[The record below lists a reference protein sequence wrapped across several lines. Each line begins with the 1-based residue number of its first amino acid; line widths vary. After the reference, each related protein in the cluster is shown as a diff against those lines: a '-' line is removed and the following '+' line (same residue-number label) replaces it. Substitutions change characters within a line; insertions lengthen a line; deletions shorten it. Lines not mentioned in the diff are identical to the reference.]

1 MQSIKHLV
9 LGITGGIA
17 AYKAANLIRG
27 LSELGHEVTVVPTEN
42 ALRFIGKPT
51 LEALSGHA
59 IETDMYQDVAQV
71 RHVELGQQAD
81 LILIAPAT
89 ASFLAR
95 FAAGIADDL
104 MLNAVLAS
112 KAPVIVCPA
121 MHTEMWLNPATQA
134 NVATLISRGVRVM
147 EPASGRLTG
156 DDSGPGRLP
165 EVAEIIEFA
174 IAGLPLKGKHVI
186 VTAGGTREP
195 IDSVRYIGNSSS
207 GRMGIELAKAAR
219 NAGAQVSLIAANIDL
234 PLPKGIAVTH
244 VSTVDELELAMDR
257 ECDVMIMAAA
267 VSDFRVQNPYLG
279 KLKRSN
285 GLNLELTPTKD
296 LIANYAANH
305 PNSIHIAFALAEE
318 TKERLI
324 EIARGK
330 LWDKSVTA
338 VIGNSFEALGNK
350 DTLVQFVTQD
360 DAIELSGSKT
370 EVSKSI
376 LELVSKLIR

>member
-1 MQSIKHLV
+1 MRIL

-27 LSELGHEVTVVPTEN
+27 LSELGHQVTVVPTEN

-59 IETDMYQDVAQV
+59 IETDMYEDVAQV

-95 FAAGIADDL
+95 YAAGIADDL
-104 MLNAVLAS
+104 MLNAILAS
-112 KAPVIVCPA
+112 NAPVIVCPA
-121 MHTEMWLNPATQA
+121 MHTEMWLNQATQD
-134 NVATLISRGVRVM
+134 NVSTLESRGVRLM

-165 EVAEIIEFA
+165 ETEDIIAFA
-174 IAGLPLKGKHVI
+174 MQDLPLKGKHVL

-195 IDSVRYIGNSSS
+195 IDAVRYIGNSSS

-219 NAGAQVSLIAANIDL
+219 DAGARVSLIAANIDL
-234 PLPKGIAVTH
+234 PLPKGIEVTR
-244 VSTVDELELAMDR
+244 VGTVDELELAMDR
-257 ECDVMIMAAA
+257 DCDAIVMAAA

-279 KLKRSN
+279 KLKRSD

-296 LIANYAANH
+296 LIANFAANH
-305 PNSIHIAFALAEE
+305 PNSVSIAFALAEE
-318 TKERLI
+318 TQERLI

-338 VIGNSFEALGNK
+338 VIGNSFEALGSQE
-350 DTLVQFVTQD
+350 TLVQFVTKD
-360 DAIELSGSKT
+360 DAVELTGSKT

-376 LELVSKLIR
+376 IELVSKLIK

>member
-1 MQSIKHLV
+1 MRIL

-112 KAPVIVCPA
+112 NAPVIVCPA

-134 NVATLISRGVRVM
+134 NVATLVSRGVRVM

-174 IAGLPLKGKHVI
+174 IAGLPLKRKHVI

-279 KLKRSN
+279 KLKRSD
-285 GLNLELTPTKD
+285 GLNLQLTPTKD

-318 TKERLI
+318 SKERLI

-350 DTLVQFVTQD
+350 DTLVQFVTKD

-376 LELVSKLIR
+376 VELVSKLIR

>member
-1 MQSIKHLV
+1 MRIL

-17 AYKAANLIRG
+17 AYKAAGLIRG
-27 LSELGHEVTVVPTEN
+27 LSELGHQVTVVPTEN

-51 LEALSGHA
+51 LESLSGHA

-89 ASFLAR
+89 ASFIAR
-95 FAAGIADDL
+95 YAAGIADDL
-104 MLNAVLAS
+104 MLNAILAS

-121 MHTEMWLNPATQA
+121 MHTEMWQNEATQA
-134 NVATLISRGVRVM
+134 NVATLQSRGVKVM
-147 EPASGRLTG
+147 EPATGRLTG

-165 EVAEIIEFA
+165 ETQDIIAFA
-174 IAGLPLKGKHVI
+174 LQDLALKGRRVI

-195 IDSVRYIGNSSS
+195 IDAVRYIGNSSS
-207 GRMGIELAKAAR
+207 GRMGIEIAKAAR
-219 NAGAQVSLIAANIDL
+219 DAGALVHLIAANIDL
-234 PLPKGIAVTH
+234 ALPKGIEVTR
-244 VSTVDELELAMDR
+244 VGSVDELELAMDL
-257 ECDVMIMAAA
+257 ECDIMIMAAA
-267 VSDFRVQNPYLG
+267 VSDFRVENPYLG

-305 PNSIHIAFALAEE
+305 PNTIHIAFALAEE
-318 TKERLI
+318 TQERLI

-338 VIGNSFEALGNK
+338 VIGNSFEALGSQE
-350 DTLVQFVTQD
+350 TLVQFVTKD
-360 DAIELSGSKT
+360 DAVELSGSKAQ
-370 EVSKSI
+370 VSASI
-376 LELVSKLIR
+376 IELVAGLTK

>member
-1 MQSIKHLV
+1 MRIL

-17 AYKAANLIRG
+17 AYKAAGLIRG
-27 LSELGHEVTVVPTEN
+27 LSELGHQVTVVPTEN

-51 LEALSGHA
+51 LESLSGHA

-71 RHVELGQQAD
+71 RHVEHCQQAD

-89 ASFLAR
+89 ASFIAR
-95 FAAGIADDL
+95 YAAGIADDL
-104 MLNAVLAS
+104 MLNAILAS

-121 MHTEMWLNPATQA
+121 MHTEMWQNEATQA
-134 NVATLISRGVRVM
+134 NVATLQSRGVKVM
-147 EPASGRLTG
+147 EPATGRLTG

-165 EVAEIIEFA
+165 ETADIIAFA
-174 IAGLPLKGKHVI
+174 LQDLALKGRRVI

-195 IDSVRYIGNSSS
+195 IDAVRYIGNSSS
-207 GRMGIELAKAAR
+207 GRMGIEIAKAAR
-219 NAGAQVSLIAANIDL
+219 DAGALVHLIAANIDL
-234 PLPKGIAVTH
+234 ALPKGIEVTR
-244 VSTVDELELAMDR
+244 VGSVDELELAMDL
-257 ECDVMIMAAA
+257 ECDIMIMAAA
-267 VSDFRVQNPYLG
+267 VSDFRVENPYLG

-305 PNSIHIAFALAEE
+305 PNTIHIAFALAEE
-318 TKERLI
+318 TQERLI

-338 VIGNSFEALGNK
+338 VIGNSFEALGNQE
-350 DTLVQFVTQD
+350 TLVQFVTKD
-360 DAIELSGSKT
+360 DAVELSGTKAQ
-370 EVSKSI
+370 VSASI
-376 LELVSKLIR
+376 IELVAGLTK

>member
-1 MQSIKHLV
+1 MRIL

-27 LSELGHEVTVVPTEN
+27 FSELGHQVTVLPTEN

-81 LILIAPAT
+81 LIVIAPAT

-104 MLNAVLAS
+104 MLNAILAS
-112 KAPVIVCPA
+112 SAPVVVCPA
-121 MHTEMWLNPATQA
+121 MHTEMWINQATQD
-134 NVATLISRGVRVM
+134 NVKTLESRGIRVM

-165 EVAEIIEFA
+165 ETEDIIA
-174 IAGLPLKGKHVI
+174 CALNDLVLSGKHVI

-195 IDSVRYIGNSSS
+195 IDAVRYIGNSSS
-207 GRMGIELAKAAR
+207 GRMGIELAKTAR
-219 NAGAQVSLIAANIDL
+219 DAGAKVTLIAANIDL
-234 PLPKGIAVTH
+234 PLPKGIEITR

-257 ECDVMIMAAA
+257 DCDVMIMAAA
-267 VSDFRVQNPYLG
+267 VSDFRVQNPFLG
-279 KLKRSN
+279 KLKRSE

-305 PNSIHIAFALAEE
+305 PKGIHIAFALAEE
-318 TKERLI
+318 TQERLI

-338 VIGNSFEALGNK
+338 VIGNSFEALGSPK
-350 DTLVQFVTQD
+350 TLVQFVTKD
-360 DAIELSGSKT
+360 DAVELSGSKT
-370 EVSKSI
+370 QVSKAI
-376 LELVSKLIR
+376 IGLVSKLNV

>member
-1 MQSIKHLV
+1 MRIL

-17 AYKAANLIRG
+17 AYKAAGLIRG
-27 LSELGHEVTVVPTEN
+27 LGELGHQVTVVPTEN

-51 LEALSGHA
+51 LESLSGHA
-59 IETDMYQDVAQV
+59 IEIDMYQDVAQV

-89 ASFLAR
+89 ASYIAR
-95 FAAGIADDL
+95 YAAGIADDL
-104 MLNAVLAS
+104 MLNAILAS

-121 MHTEMWLNPATQA
+121 MHTEMWQNEATQA
-134 NVATLISRGVRVM
+134 NVATLQFRGVKVM
-147 EPASGRLTG
+147 EPATGRLTG

-165 EVAEIIEFA
+165 ETQDIIAFA
-174 IAGLPLKGKHVI
+174 LQDLALKGRRVI

-195 IDSVRYIGNSSS
+195 IDAVRYIGNSSS
-207 GRMGIELAKAAR
+207 GRMGIEIAKAAR
-219 NAGAQVSLIAANIDL
+219 DAGALVHLIAANIDL
-234 PLPKGIAVTH
+234 ALPKGIEVTR
-244 VSTVDELELAMDR
+244 VGSVDELELAMDL
-257 ECDVMIMAAA
+257 ECDIMIMAAA
-267 VSDFRVQNPYLG
+267 VSDFRVENPYLG

-305 PNSIHIAFALAEE
+305 PNTIHIAFALAEE
-318 TKERLI
+318 TQERLI

-338 VIGNSFEALGNK
+338 VIGNSFEALGSQE
-350 DTLVQFVTQD
+350 TLVQFVTKD
-360 DAIELSGSKT
+360 DAFELSGTKAQ
-370 EVSKSI
+370 VSASI
-376 LELVSKLIR
+376 IELVAGLTK

>member
-1 MQSIKHLV
+1 MRIL

-17 AYKAANLIRG
+17 AYKAAGLIRG
-27 LSELGHEVTVVPTEN
+27 LSELGHQVTVVPTEN

-51 LEALSGHA
+51 LESLSGHA

-89 ASFLAR
+89 ASFIAR
-95 FAAGIADDL
+95 YAAGIADDL
-104 MLNAVLAS
+104 MLNAILAS

-121 MHTEMWLNPATQA
+121 MHTEMWQNEATQA
-134 NVATLISRGVRVM
+134 NVATLQSRGVKVM
-147 EPASGRLTG
+147 EPATGRLTG

-165 EVAEIIEFA
+165 ETQEIIAFA
-174 IAGLPLKGKHVI
+174 LENLALKGRRVI

-195 IDSVRYIGNSSS
+195 IDAVRYIGNSSS
-207 GRMGIELAKAAR
+207 GRMGIEIAKAAR
-219 NAGAQVSLIAANIDL
+219 DAGALVHLIAANIDL
-234 PLPKGIAVTH
+234 ALPKGIEVTR
-244 VSTVDELELAMDR
+244 VGSVDELELAMDL
-257 ECDVMIMAAA
+257 ECDIMIMAAA
-267 VSDFRVQNPYLG
+267 VSDFRVENPHLG

-305 PNSIHIAFALAEE
+305 PNTIHVAFALAEE
-318 TKERLI
+318 TQERLI

-338 VIGNSFEALGNK
+338 VIGNSFEALGSQE
-350 DTLVQFVTQD
+350 TLVQFVTKD
-360 DAIELSGSKT
+360 DAVELSGTKAQ
-370 EVSKSI
+370 VSASI
-376 LELVSKLIR
+376 IELVAGLTK

>member
-1 MQSIKHLV
+1 MRIL

-17 AYKAANLIRG
+17 AYKAAGLIRG
-27 LSELGHEVTVVPTEN
+27 LSELGHQVTVVPTEN

-51 LEALSGHA
+51 LESLSGHA

-89 ASFLAR
+89 ASFIAR
-95 FAAGIADDL
+95 YAAGIADDL
-104 MLNAVLAS
+104 MLNAILAS

-121 MHTEMWLNPATQA
+121 MHTEMWQNEATQA
-134 NVATLISRGVRVM
+134 NVATLQSRGVKVM
-147 EPASGRLTG
+147 EPATGRLTG

-165 EVAEIIEFA
+165 ETQDIIAFA
-174 IAGLPLKGKHVI
+174 LEDLALKGRRVI
-186 VTAGGTREP
+186 VTSGGTREP
-195 IDSVRYIGNSSS
+195 IDAVRYIGNSSS
-207 GRMGIELAKAAR
+207 GRMGIEIAKAAR
-219 NAGAQVSLIAANIDL
+219 DAGALVHLIAANIDIA
-234 PLPKGIAVTH
+234 LPKGIEVTR
-244 VSTVDELELAMDR
+244 VGSVDELELAMDLD
-257 ECDVMIMAAA
+257 CDIMIMAAA
-267 VSDFRVQNPYLG
+267 VSDFRVKNPYLG

-305 PNSIHIAFALAEE
+305 PNTIHIAFALAEE
-318 TKERLI
+318 TQERLI

-338 VIGNSFEALGNK
+338 VIGNSFEALGSQK
-350 DTLVQFVTQD
+350 TLVQFVTKD
-360 DAIELSGSKT
+360 DAVELSGTKAQ
-370 EVSKSI
+370 VSASI
-376 LELVSKLIR
+376 IELVAGLTK

>member
-1 MQSIKHLV
+1 MRIL

-112 KAPVIVCPA
+112 NAPVIVCPA

-350 DTLVQFVTQD
+350 DTLVQFVTKD

>member
-1 MQSIKHLV
+1 MRIL

-17 AYKAANLIRG
+17 AYKAAGLIRG
-27 LSELGHEVTVVPTEN
+27 LGELGHQVTVVPTEN

-51 LEALSGHA
+51 LESLSGHA

-89 ASFLAR
+89 ASFIAR
-95 FAAGIADDL
+95 YAAGIADDL
-104 MLNAVLAS
+104 MLNAILAS

-121 MHTEMWLNPATQA
+121 MHTEMWQNEATQA
-134 NVATLISRGVRVM
+134 NVATLQSRGVKVM
-147 EPASGRLTG
+147 EPATGRLTG

-165 EVAEIIEFA
+165 ETQDIIAFA
-174 IAGLPLKGKHVI
+174 LQDLALIGRRVI

-195 IDSVRYIGNSSS
+195 IDAVRYIGNSSS
-207 GRMGIELAKAAR
+207 GRMGIEIAKAAR
-219 NAGAQVSLIAANIDL
+219 DAGALVHLIAANIDL
-234 PLPKGIAVTH
+234 ALPKGIEVTR
-244 VSTVDELELAMDR
+244 VGSVDELELAMDL
-257 ECDVMIMAAA
+257 ECDIMIMAAA
-267 VSDFRVQNPYLG
+267 VSDFRVENPYLG

-305 PNSIHIAFALAEE
+305 PNTIHIAFALAEE
-318 TKERLI
+318 TQERLI

-338 VIGNSFEALGNK
+338 VIGNSFEALGNQE
-350 DTLVQFVTQD
+350 TLVQFVTKD
-360 DAIELSGSKT
+360 DAVELSGTKAQ
-370 EVSKSI
+370 VSASI
-376 LELVSKLIR
+376 IELVAGLTK